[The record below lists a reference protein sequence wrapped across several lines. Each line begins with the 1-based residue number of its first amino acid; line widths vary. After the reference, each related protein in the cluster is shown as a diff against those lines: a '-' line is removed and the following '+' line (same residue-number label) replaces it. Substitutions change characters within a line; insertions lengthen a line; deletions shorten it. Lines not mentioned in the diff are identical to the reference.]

1 MSFKRFKWFVT
12 SLALGVSIG
21 ANAATDYPS
30 APITLVIPVA
40 AGGTTDIAGR
50 ALAEG
55 LSTVLDETVIVENR
69 PGASGGIANSYISR
83 SKPDGY
89 TIVLSYEGF
98 NTGNPALFKEM
109 DWDPIKS
116 FTPIAEVIRAPHLIL
131 VPEDSPIETL
141 QDLIDLAKESPGELN
156 YASSGVGSIQH
167 LGAEQFQILTDTQMT
182 HVPYT
187 GAAPGMQDLITGQID
202 FFITTPPT
210 AISHLQSGSVRALA
224 ITSAQR
230 HPAFPD
236 ILSIVEAGLPNFV
249 LEAWFSIIGPAEMPA
264 DIVEKLTE
272 AMEEVITS
280 EEFTEKMAQLGANAS
295 YKSPA
300 EVAKI
305 VEEDLE
311 KWETVVNTAGI
322 EQQ

>member
-1 MSFKRFKWFVT
+1 MSFRQFKWFIT

-21 ANAATDYPS
+21 AHAATDYPS
-30 APITLVIPVA
+30 SPITLVIPVA
-40 AGGTTDIAGR
+40 AGGTTDITGR

-55 LSTVLDETVIVENR
+55 LSNVLDETVIVENR
-69 PGASGGIANSYISR
+69 PGASGGIANSNLAR

-89 TIVLSYEGF
+89 TIALSYEGF

-156 YASSGVGSIQH
+156 YASSGIGSIQH

-187 GAAPGMQDLITGQID
+187 GAAPAMQDLIAGQID

-230 HPAFPD
+230 HSAFPD
-236 ILSIVEAGLPNFV
+236 IPSIEEAGLPDFV
-249 LEAWFSIIGPAEMPA
+249 LEAWFSIFGPAAMPT
-264 DIVEKLTE
+264 DVVEKLTE

-280 EEFTEKMAQLGANAS
+280 EEFTEKMAQLGSNAS

-311 KWETVVNTAGI
+311 KWETVVSTAGI

>member
-1 MSFKRFKWFVT
+1 MSFKRFKWVIS
-12 SLALGVSIG
+12 SLALGVTMG
-21 ANAATDYPS
+21 ANAAASYPS
-30 APITLVIPVA
+30 SPITLVIPVA
-40 AGGTTDIAGR
+40 AGGTTDITGR

-55 LSTVLDETVIVENR
+55 LSSVLDETVIVENR

-83 SKPDGY
+83 SNPDGY

-131 VPEDSPIETL
+131 VPESSPVETL
-141 QDLIDLAKESPGELN
+141 QDLIARAKESPGELN
-156 YASSGVGSIQH
+156 YASSGIGSIQH
-167 LGAEQFQILTDTQMT
+167 LGAEQFQILTDTEMT

-187 GAAPGMQDLITGQID
+187 GAAPAMQDLIAGQID

-210 AISHLQSGSVRALA
+210 AISNLQAGNVRALA

-230 HPAFPD
+230 HQAIPD
-236 ILSIVEAGLPNFV
+236 IPSIVEAGLPDFE
-249 LEAWFSIIGPAEMPA
+249 LEAWFSIFGPAAMPT
-264 DIVEKLTE
+264 DIVQKLSG

-280 EEFTEKMAQLGANAS
+280 EEFIEKMAQMGSNAS

-300 EVAKI
+300 EVAEI
-305 VEEDLE
+305 VEQDLE
-311 KWETVVNTAGI
+311 KWKTVVNTAGI

>member
-30 APITLVIPVA
+30 APITLVISVA

-249 LEAWFSIIGPAEMPA
+249 IEAWFSIFGPAEMPA